1 MSEKEQ
7 LPGFTEEFRSSIVDF
22 TTDLKNTF
30 PEYNEHLQKWTNSN
44 TTDCDFQELFEYC
57 LKIYPERFFDIL
69 NQNKSLFSYESTINT
84 EFLPNID
91 FKMLYNSDGLSDKT
105 KETIE
110 MTTVVGLVI
119 KMGDLCYKDKD
130 RFPNGP
136 WCKEGQFVIYGRYA
150 GARFKTKYG
159 EHRILN
165 DDEIIG
171 TIKKPEDILALF

>member
-1 MSEKEQ
+1 MKLIKPKKYDTSDKDAIIPKGTKQ
-7 LPGFTEEFRSSIVDF
+7 TEEYLNLIPTPVGYRILVRPFSGKKK
-22 TTDLKNTF
+22 TDGGIIL
-30 PEYNEHLQKWTNSN
+30 
-44 TTDCDFQELFEYC
+44 TD
-57 LKIYPERFFDIL
+57 
-69 NQNKSLFSYESTINT
+69 KS
-84 EFLPNID
+84 
-91 FKMLYNSDGLSDKT
+91 

-119 KMGDLCYKDKD
+119 KMGDMCYKDKD

-150 GARFKTKYG
+150 GARFKTKFG

-171 TIKKPEDILALF
+171 TINKPEDILALF